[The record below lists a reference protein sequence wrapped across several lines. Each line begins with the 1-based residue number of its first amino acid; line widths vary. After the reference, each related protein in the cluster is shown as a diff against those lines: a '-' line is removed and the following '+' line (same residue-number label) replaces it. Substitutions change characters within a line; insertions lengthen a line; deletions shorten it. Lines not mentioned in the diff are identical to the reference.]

1 MSKEIRYNPFE
12 LKHSI
17 NDLFD
22 NFFSFP
28 KGYQGEKY
36 LENMHLD
43 ITEDEAAYNIT
54 ADLAGVED
62 KNIDIELDKNK
73 LSIKAKREHL
83 HKDKKHHVQELYYGE
98 FQRSI
103 NLPDNIDSD
112 KIEAKYNNGI
122 LRLNIPKKEKGD
134 TTKKISIRS

>member
-28 KGYQGEKY
+28 KNYKDERY
-36 LENMHLD
+36 LENINLD
-43 ITEDEAAYNIT
+43 IIEDEGSYNVT
-54 ADLAGVED
+54 ADLAGVEEKD
-62 KNIDIELDKNK
+62 IDIELDKNK
-73 LSIKAKREHL
+73 LYIKAKREHL
-83 HKDKKHHVQELYYGE
+83 HKDKKHHVQERYYGE

-122 LRLNIPKKEKGD
+122 LSLNIPKKEKD
-134 TTKKISIRS
+134 NTTKKYQ

>member
-28 KGYQGEKY
+28 KSYQEEKY
-36 LENMHLD
+36 IENIHLD
-43 ITEDEAAYNIT
+43 ITEDEFAYSIT
-54 ADLAGVED
+54 ADLAGIEEKD
-62 KNIDIELDKNK
+62 IDIELDKNK
-73 LSIKAKREHL
+73 LTIKAKREHL
-83 HKDKKHHVQELYYGE
+83 HKDKKHHVQECYYGE

-112 KIEAKYNNGI
+112 KIEAKYNNGV
-122 LRLNIPKKEKGD
+122 LTLNIPKKEKD
-134 TTKKISIRS
+134 NSTKKISIKS